1 MYYPPS
7 FVKEIH
13 EERLRE
19 LGVLPQRQLVR
30 FPVGSPFPGL
40 RRWVQVGARV
50 VVLAVYHTIHSHIKP

>member
-1 MYYPPS
+1 MYYPS
-7 FVKEIH
+7 SLIKEIH

-30 FPVGSPFPGL
+30 FPVYSPFPGL

-50 VVLAVYHTIHSHIKP
+50 VLLATLHMIRR

>member
-30 FPVGSPFPGL
+30 FPLYSPFPRL

-50 VVLAVYHTIHSHIKP
+50 VVLALLHMIRK

>member
-7 FVKEIH
+7 FVKEVH

-19 LGVLPQRQLVR
+19 LGVIPHRQLVK
-30 FPVGSPFPGL
+30 FPVYSPFPGL

-50 VVLAVYHTIHSHIKP
+50 VMLALLHMIRK